1 MRLRFTFGL
10 STEREMV
17 VGAPVAEM
25 PVFWTLS
32 VVICVLGAWFTGGQ
46 SKLSVLLGGPLLLLG
61 GLAAMWSIR
70 TMGRGNQLVTWGPYA
85 FVRHPYF
92 LSILVMVLGAIV
104 ALRSWPGLILLLPT
118 LKLTVDRAR
127 REEHNMAIRF
137 GDEWED
143 YRREV
148 PFMLPVPGTGRRRPP
163 AAPDTGD
170 HQQPASGTMAACDST
185 APAAS
190 SSTPPA

>member
-10 STEREMV
+10 PTEREMV
-17 VGAPVAEM
+17 PGVPVAEM

-32 VVICVLGAWFTGGQ
+32 VVTCVVGAWLTGGQ
-46 SKLSVLLGGPLLLLG
+46 SRLSVLLGGPLLLFG
-61 GLAAMWSIR
+61 GLAALWSIR

-118 LKLTVDRAR
+118 VTLTVDRAR
-127 REEHNMAIRF
+127 REEHNLAIRF
-137 GDEWED
+137 GNDWEE
-143 YRREV
+143 YRQEV
-148 PFMLPVPGTGRRRPP
+148 PFMLPLARSLRRTRQPQVELSGG
-163 AAPDTGD
+163 GD
-170 HQQPASGTMAACDST
+170 IGYHEPCDSSE
-185 APAAS
+185 PPAS
-190 SSTPPA
+190 SSTPPV